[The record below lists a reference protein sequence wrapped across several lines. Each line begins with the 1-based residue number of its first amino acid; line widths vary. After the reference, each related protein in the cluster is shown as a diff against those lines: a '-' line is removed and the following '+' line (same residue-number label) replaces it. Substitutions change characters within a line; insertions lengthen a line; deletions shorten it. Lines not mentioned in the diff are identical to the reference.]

1 MSLDIDVSQDFPRS
15 NRIYLNNASSSLMP
29 ISSIKATT
37 DFLLAYDEIGPDSKD
52 SAEFLK
58 TLFRRTRKIISRL
71 INCEPEEIVFTQS
84 TTDGIN
90 LVASGLQISP
100 ESNIIIRDSTHE
112 HHSNYYPWLRLG
124 KKHQIKHLTID
135 KNGLFD
141 LNELEKLIDDN
152 TKLVVLSH
160 ALYNTGA
167 ILPVEEI
174 GRILQ
179 EKNIPYF
186 LDSAQ
191 TVGCFQVDVSKIKCN
206 FMAFNG
212 SKWLCGPMG
221 TGIFYCNKKSA
232 ELLEP
237 FQIEGE
243 SAMLYDND
251 KLAYKDLPNKF
262 QGGFRNYPGIA
273 GLDASVNYLTRYG
286 ISNIRKKN
294 MHLANLLRDELS
306 KNSRITLYGP
316 EESENRTSIVS
327 FTLDNQEPSTIVQS
341 LEKEN
346 MVLAVREIS
355 DKKIIRASPHLFNTD
370 SQILKI
376 IDAIKKM

>member
-1 MSLDIDVSQDFPRS
+1 
-15 NRIYLNNASSSLMP
+15 MP
-29 ISSIKATT
+29 ILSIKATT

-58 TLFRRTRKIISRL
+58 TLFSRTRKIISRL

-167 ILPVEEI
+167 ILPVE
-174 GRILQ
+174 
-179 EKNIPYF
+179 
-186 LDSAQ
+186 
-191 TVGCFQVDVSKIKCN
+191 
-206 FMAFNG
+206 
-212 SKWLCGPMG
+212 
-221 TGIFYCNKKSA
+221 
-232 ELLEP
+232 
-237 FQIEGE
+237 
-243 SAMLYDND
+243 
-251 KLAYKDLPNKF
+251 
-262 QGGFRNYPGIA
+262 
-273 GLDASVNYLTRYG
+273 
-286 ISNIRKKN
+286 
-294 MHLANLLRDELS
+294 
-306 KNSRITLYGP
+306 
-316 EESENRTSIVS
+316 
-327 FTLDNQEPSTIVQS
+327 
-341 LEKEN
+341 
-346 MVLAVREIS
+346 
-355 DKKIIRASPHLFNTD
+355 
-370 SQILKI
+370 
-376 IDAIKKM
+376 